1 MYRIVQSTSDVRIP
15 IGTSREGFRASSA
28 CVEIESKPIYA
39 KKTIAAPASM
49 PTGEPAGPVR
59 PNTGWP
65 KKLSPVSPNG
75 AKGDQLAGVTYL
87 GPTRITKQTIKSFR
101 NTIAVFRVARSRI

>member
-1 MYRIVQSTSDVRIP
+1 MYRIVQSTSDVMIP

-59 PNTGWP
+59 PNGVGP

-75 AKGDQLAGVTYL
+75 AKGVQLGGSTYL
-87 GPTRITKQTIKSFR
+87 APTTITKKTTKTFR
-101 NTIAVFRVARSRI
+101 ITIAVFRLAL